1 MYLPHISTYLGNR
14 FNLAEPDVKD
24 VAIEDIAH
32 GLAFQCRFN
41 GQTRKFYSVAQH
53 SLMVMALVS
62 EEHKLT
68 ALLHDAAEAYLGDMV
83 TPLKRMIPGYAEIE
97 TVVLK
102 TIGERFGVNL
112 AAMEPAINKTIKRAD
127 LIALATERRDLMHRA
142 TEPWSCLAGFDP
154 LPETIKP
161 MDPDA
166 AERAF
171 LEAFNTLTTG
181 LTECGK
187 PRNSPIN
194 RTPGCL
200 DDAWQEDPVE
210 QRKAA

>member
-14 FNLAEPDVKD
+14 LNLTEPDVKD

-41 GQTRKFYSVAQH
+41 GQTREFYSVAQH
-53 SLMVMALVS
+53 SLMVMSLVG
-62 EEHKLT
+62 EELKLT
-68 ALLHDAAEAYLGDMV
+68 ALLHDAAEAFLGDMV
-83 TPLKRMIPGYAEIE
+83 TPLKRMIPGYADIE

-102 TIGERFGVNL
+102 TIGDRFGVNL
-112 AAMEPAINKTIKRAD
+112 AFMPPDIKRAD

-142 TEPWSCLAGFDP
+142 TEPWSCLSGFDP
-154 LPETIKP
+154 LPDTIKP
-161 MDPDA
+161 MGPAA
-166 AERAF
+166 AESAF
-171 LEAFNTLTTG
+171 LDAFNMLTAG

-187 PRNSPIN
+187 IRNGSKN
-194 RTPGCL
+194 RTSGFI
-200 DDAWQEDPVE
+200 EDPWLEEPVE